1 MTRTSHR
8 PRPGPRGP
16 RGPHFRTYS
25 DSQFRSTLLQRTSTC
40 NLNTVPHF
48 HISTFSHFHIFLTS
62 AARLSLAFAL
72 RAKVPHFTFLRT
84 LFITTPSEGQSSY
97 HAELLT
103 LLYLLHT
110 RSCEARTRRK
120 FHFSF
125 FFTVPGTTFP
135 VPVPV
140 PTSPQTVPFIAT
152 RNQPRVNRHTSLD
165 HP

>member
-8 PRPGPRGP
+8 PRPGP

-48 HISTFSHFHIFLTS
+48 HISTFSHFPYIRGTVKLGVRAPRESTS
-62 AARLSLAFAL
+62 L
-72 RAKVPHFTFLRT
+72 HFPKNFV
-84 LFITTPSEGQSSY
+84 ITTPSEGQSSC
-97 HAELLT
+97 HAELLS

-120 FHFSF
+120 FHFSL

-152 RNQPRVNRHTSLD
+152 RNQPRANRHTSLD